1 MRTRPEALER
11 SRAKITKK
19 TSLRA
24 SQKRKLFFLQLYTR
38 IGEAYFLKLD
48 GIFGRNIETKTAAE
62 KQSMQDSNE
71 NNDSMY

>member
-11 SRAKITKK
+11 SRAKITKM

-24 SQKRKLFFLQLYTR
+24 SQERKLFFLQLYTR

-48 GIFGRNIETKTAAE
+48 GIFGRNGKTKIAAE
-62 KQSMQDSNE
+62 KKNAYFE
-71 NNDSMY
+71 RK